1 MKNHNENIVL
11 ALLIIVNLIGAV
23 GFRLDFLLPYFKSL
37 TPYNLLFTLLIC
49 FFYLPWRPFISI
61 FILLFSI
68 GFAVELLGVK
78 TGLLFG
84 NYEYGSTLGLK
95 WHNVPLIIG
104 VNWFVLAIGARGCA
118 NRITQNT
125 FFQVLCAAL
134 FMVGLDYVI
143 EPVAMKYDF
152 WDWSQ
157 NKVPL
162 QNYFMWFLVSIL
174 MQVLLN
180 KKSTQI
186 PFSLAFAILISQ
198 FIFFGTLLL

>member
-1 MKNHNENIVL
+1 MQ
-11 ALLIIVNLIGAV
+11 
-23 GFRLDFLLPYFKSL
+23 
-37 TPYNLLFTLLIC
+37 
-49 FFYLPWRPFISI
+49 PWCHHCCCLWF

-68 GFAVELLGVK
+68 GFSVEFLGVK

-104 VNWFVLAIGARGCA
+104 VNWFVLAVGARGCA

-125 FFQVLCAAL
+125 FLQVLCAAL
-134 FMVGLDYVI
+134 FMVGLDYFI

-180 KKSTQI
+180 KKSMLI
-186 PFSLAFAILISQ
+186 PFSLGLVILISQ
-198 FIFFGTLLL
+198 FIFFGALLL

>member
-1 MKNHNENIVL
+1 MKNYKENIGLVI
-11 ALLIIVNLIGAV
+11 LLFVNIIGVV
-23 GFRLDFLLPYFKSL
+23 GFRSECLLPYFKSL
-37 TPYNLLFTLLIC
+37 TPFNLLFTLLIC
-49 FFYLPWRPFISI
+49 FFYLPWRPFISV

-95 WHNVPLIIG
+95 WYNVPLIIG
-104 VNWFVLAIGARGCA
+104 LNWFVLAIGARGCA

-125 FFQVLCAAL
+125 FLQVLCASL
-134 FMVGLDYVI
+134 FMVGLDYLI

-180 KKSTQI
+180 KKSRLI
-186 PFSLAFAILISQ
+186 PFLLALAILISQ
-198 FIFFGTLLL
+198 LIFFGALSL

>member
-1 MKNHNENIVL
+1 MKDFKENIGLAVL
-11 ALLIIVNLIGAV
+11 VLVNLIGVV
-23 GFRLDFLLPYFKSL
+23 GFRTDSLLPIFKTL

-68 GFAVELLGVK
+68 GFSVEFLGVK

-104 VNWFVLAIGARGCA
+104 VNWFVLSIGARGCA

-134 FMVGLDYVI
+134 FMVGLDYLI

-157 NKVPL
+157 NKVPI
-162 QNYFMWFLVSIL
+162 QNYFMWFLVSIF

-180 KKSTQI
+180 KKSIQI
-186 PFSLAFAILISQ
+186 PFLLAFAILISQ
-198 FIFFGTLLL
+198 FIFFGALLL